1 MSVSSLLFS
10 AACISC
16 LPHELQ
22 EILLSLPTSLQSSAG
37 INKCFLDVMSGLGG
51 SPCLASLLCQGTVQ
65 NICSACLARPGL
77 MIYVLASY
85 TVSLQEGKC
94 WLPAEVLSFLLKNH
108 QERCLYEFPVPLP
121 PHQVCTG
128 LKPCVELAPEQV
140 EAGPASL
147 KPCVEPA
154 PEQVEAGPAR
164 TLFPCSRVICR
175 QCQPVTQ
182 GAKSARE
189 NQGTRSPG

>member
-16 LPHELQ
+16 LAHELQ
-22 EILLSLPTSLQSSAG
+22 EILLSLPPSLQSSAG
-37 INKCFLDVMSGLGG
+37 INKCFLDVVSGLGG
-51 SPCLASLLCQGTVQ
+51 SPCLASLLCQGTIQ

-128 LKPCVELAPEQV
+128 LKPCVE
-140 EAGPASL
+140 S
-147 KPCVEPA
+147 A